1 MVQGMGVQK
10 NFPPRRSRGSLP
22 PILLV
27 CLCLVATAAAQTERS
42 SSPPNTG
49 GFNSR
54 LPSIPLRSPRP
65 AQGDDDDSIWNTTP
79 PDEVNGPVADFID
92 TLDSSDIAIEVVLG
106 QSRLITAKMDIASR
120 TGTAVIAVGD
130 PSVVDFEVLPNPR
143 VIRLVG
149 KRAGVTDLSIITGDG
164 QTYIFEVHVVYD
176 LPLLRAQ
183 LRQLFPDTYLQLA
196 QLREHLIVEG
206 EARSPRQVSQILQAI
221 EAYLSSVPVASAG
234 GGGGS
239 PAASNDDAQ
248 DQRKPPARNDG
259 GEDSESADSSADDAG
274 QEAPFPARD
283 GFSTAEAQVES
294 RGGGGGGGGAAPKV
308 INLLRVPGVH
318 QVMLQVRIA
327 ELDRKAV
334 RQIGADIL
342 GVNPNTGTILGT
354 QIGGA
359 SISAASL
366 LGLGGL
372 TGTATGATSSGTSIF
387 GVFPTGDFEILLKAL
402 RRNSVL
408 TILAEPNLMTMS
420 GEEAS
425 FLAGG
430 QFPVPVPQTGSGG
443 GGGAITIEWKDF
455 GVQLNFTPTV
465 MSDGTI
471 RLKVAPE
478 VSSIDQALGTVI
490 QGTAVPGVT
499 TRKISTTVELKE
511 GQTLVLAGLLQ
522 VEMEGDTTRIPLLG
536 DLPYIGTM
544 FSNTTSERVERELLV
559 LVTPY
564 LVSPMEPNEVPP
576 LPGEGIKEPNDL
588 EVYLLGRIEGRTGR
602 EHRSTTNWDDPLNC
616 VEHMKLERRCV
627 SGPVGFSE

>member
-1 MVQGMGVQK
+1 M
-10 NFPPRRSRGSLP
+10 
-22 PILLV
+22 
-27 CLCLVATAAAQTERS
+27 
-42 SSPPNTG
+42 
-49 GFNSR
+49 
-54 LPSIPLRSPRP
+54 
-65 AQGDDDDSIWNTTP
+65 
-79 PDEVNGPVADFID
+79 NGPVAAFID

-221 EAYLSSVPVASAG
+221 EAYLSSVPVSSAG

-366 LGLGGL
+366 LGLDGL

-430 QFPVPVPQTGSGG
+430 QFPVPVPQTGG
-443 GGGAITIEWKDF
+443 GGGAGTITIEWKDF